1 MIITDLKSTFIFD
14 INRFVLLLGAGDKK
28 EEIATAART
37 TLTSGVRKLNA
48 KDNGILRTKKLAEDE
63 AILPDFQGC
72 SL

>member
-1 MIITDLKSTFIFD
+1 M
-14 INRFVLLLGAGDKK
+14 LGAGDKK

-72 SL
+72 SLKDIYLHLFTLDIDVL